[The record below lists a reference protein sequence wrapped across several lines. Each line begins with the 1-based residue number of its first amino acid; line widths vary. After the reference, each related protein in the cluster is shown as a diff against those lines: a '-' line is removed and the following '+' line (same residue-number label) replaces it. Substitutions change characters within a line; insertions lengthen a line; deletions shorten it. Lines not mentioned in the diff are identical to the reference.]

1 MSAIDHAKTDEQP
14 HANRCAVEICDL
26 QEHKP
31 DGRSAKSKYR
41 V

>member
-1 MSAIDHAKTDEQP
+1 MSAIDQAKTDEQS
-14 HANRCAVEICDL
+14 HANGRAVEICDF

-31 DGRSAKSKYR
+31 DGRSAESHYR